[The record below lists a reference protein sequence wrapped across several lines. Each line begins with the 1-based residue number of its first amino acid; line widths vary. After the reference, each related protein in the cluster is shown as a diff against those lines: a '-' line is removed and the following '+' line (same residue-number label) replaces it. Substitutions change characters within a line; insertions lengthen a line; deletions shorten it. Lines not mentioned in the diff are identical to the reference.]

1 MKNKLWLWAIG
12 AVLLSSCASN
22 KLTHNN
28 IPQIKFLNEIDI
40 PYEENFQNTEL
51 GGFSGIDYDEKNK
64 EYYIIS
70 DDRSEHA
77 PARFYK
83 AKIDIK
89 NDKLNNFKITKVEYL
104 KNKNGQFFGNFREN
118 SKLSIDPED
127 IRYNP
132 EAHKIYWTNEGERLM
147 KGGDTLIMQPSLW
160 EANLDGSFSKEFQL
174 PKELIMSSKESGPRR
189 NGVLEGLTFNANF
202 SKIYTQVEEPLYEDG
217 PRATTKEGG
226 KIRLFEFDSK
236 TLKNTAQYFY
246 ELDPVAKTP
255 IPEDAFAVNGVSA
268 ILQYGDGFIFVER
281 SYSTGSQQCTIKLYY
296 QKYTPSNN
304 ILLKNHQENAPK
316 ILIANLDDLGI
327 DIDNIEGITVGPQL
341 GNGKKSLLLIS
352 DNNFSSK
359 QKTQLLLFELSE

>member
-118 SKLSIDPED
+118 S
-127 IRYNP
+127 
-132 EAHKIYWTNEGERLM
+132 
-147 KGGDTLIMQPSLW
+147 
-160 EANLDGSFSKEFQL
+160 
-174 PKELIMSSKESGPRR
+174 
-189 NGVLEGLTFNANF
+189 
-202 SKIYTQVEEPLYEDG
+202 
-217 PRATTKEGG
+217 
-226 KIRLFEFDSK
+226 
-236 TLKNTAQYFY
+236 TAVRKF
-246 ELDPVAKTP
+246 
-255 IPEDAFAVNGVSA
+255 
-268 ILQYGDGFIFVER
+268 
-281 SYSTGSQQCTIKLYY
+281 
-296 QKYTPSNN
+296 
-304 ILLKNHQENAPK
+304 
-316 ILIANLDDLGI
+316 
-327 DIDNIEGITVGPQL
+327 
-341 GNGKKSLLLIS
+341 
-352 DNNFSSK
+352 
-359 QKTQLLLFELSE
+359 